1 MRSSTLWLATLLCVA
16 TASWTAPA
24 AEAQNWPTKPLRFEV
39 VGSPA
44 GLPDTAARAL
54 TTVLSKSLGVPI
66 VVENR
71 PGAGGNIAASV
82 VAKAAPDGYT
92 FLVTGTNY
100 AVNPVLLP
108 DPGFDYV
115 RDLAPVSMTVAA
127 RSLLVA
133 APSLRVKDIND
144 IIALAKQK
152 PKAVSIAIGEIGT
165 PSHLA
170 AELLA
175 QYRDVDLTF
184 VPYGGFTLAV
194 PDVMAGRVDL
204 AVGAISSAL
213 PLIRAGK
220 LNALAVVSP
229 QRSPLASDIPTAAEA
244 GFPELQIDNWICL
257 MATGGTP
264 AAIID
269 RLDEEI
275 AKALQRPEVRDTF
288 AKQGVEIFHLNPAQ
302 LDAFVRSESARFAKL
317 LEHSRLRRASQ

>member
-1 MRSSTLWLATLLCVA
+1 MRFSTLWLVILLGVA
-16 TASWTAPA
+16 LASWIAPA

-39 VGSPA
+39 VGSPG
-44 GLPDTAARAL
+44 GLPDTVARAL
-54 TTVLSKSLGVPI
+54 TTVLSKSLGVPM

-82 VAKAAPDGYT
+82 VATAAPDGYT
-92 FLVTGTNY
+92 FLVTGTNF

-108 DPGFDYV
+108 DPGFDYA
-115 RDLAPVSMTVAA
+115 RDLAPVSMTVTA

-133 APSLRVKDIND
+133 APSLRAKDIKD

-170 AELLA
+170 AEMLA
-175 QYRDVDLTF
+175 QYHDVDLTF
-184 VPYGGFTLAV
+184 VPYGGFTQAA
-194 PDVMAGRVDL
+194 PDVMADRVDL

-213 PLIRAGK
+213 PLVRAGK
-220 LNALAVVSP
+220 LKALAIVSP
-229 QRSPLASDIPTAAEA
+229 QRSALAPDIPTAAEA
-244 GFPELQIDNWICL
+244 GFLELQIDNWICV

-275 AKALQRPEVRDTF
+275 AKALQLPEVRDTF
-288 AKQGVEIFHLNPAQ
+288 AKQGVEIFHLSPVQ

-317 LEHSRLRRASQ
+317 LEHSHVKRAAP